1 MAGAKQTLAE
11 RQRRVIETWL
21 NNPLDDFKTIAAKA
35 GVSERTFY
43 TYRHDDSFMA
53 AYHEACRLRFN
64 SMESK
69 AMKVLDSHLENGN
82 FQAAKYVLDGMGYKP
97 TEKVEAKV
105 SSDVIINIE
114 E

>member
-1 MAGAKQTLAE
+1 MAAAKQTLAE

-21 NNPLDDFKTIAAKA
+21 NNPLDDFKTIAKKA
-35 GVSERTFY
+35 EVSEKTFY
-43 TYRHDDSFMA
+43 NYRHDEAFMA

-64 SMESK
+64 SLESK
-69 AMKVLDSHLENGN
+69 AMKVLDSQLENGN
-82 FQAAKYVLDGMGYKP
+82 LQAAKYVLDGLGYKP
-97 TEKVEAKV
+97 AEKVEAKV